1 MASIK
6 VKFRPSKVVGK
17 EGVIYYQI
25 IHNRVIRQITTEY
38 KLFDNEWFEL
48 FSRLYTP
55 SYSDRR
61 AIYLSTLYDRV
72 KTETRR
78 IEHIIDRYEGRAHDI
93 DDIVSAIERLPQGVS
108 LRNFMQE
115 LIHRLKELGRVRTA
129 ETYISTMNSV
139 MNFLQGEDITVDM
152 IDSDM
157 MERYE
162 AFLKRRES
170 SLNTISFYMRTLR
183 ATYNRAV
190 EKGLI
195 EQKHPFK
202 RVYTNLEKTAKRAIS
217 LSVISQIK
225 QLELTHKPHLEFAR
239 DIFIFSFYTRGM
251 SFIDIAYLRKR
262 DIKGDELTYRRRKT
276 GQKLNIR
283 WESCMRELV
292 DRHPNKNSEYLL
304 PIISNPDVCH
314 RKQYLKGIA
323 TINRHLG
330 KIAEMIGLSTTLT
343 MYVARHSWAS
353 AAKHKN
359 IPISVISE
367 GMGHDNETTTQIY
380 LASLDTSVI
389 DEANR
394 LIMDSI

>member
-6 VKFRPSKVVGK
+6 VKFRPSKVTGK
-17 EGVIYYQI
+17 EGTIYYQV
-25 IHNRVIRQITTEY
+25 IHNRKVRQVATDY
-38 KLFDNEWFEL
+38 KIFEDEWVDL
-48 FSRLYTP
+48 FSNLYIP
-55 SYSDRR
+55 SYNNRR
-61 AIYLSTLYDRV
+61 EIYLSTLYDRV
-72 KTETRR
+72 KAEVRR
-78 IEHIIDRYEGRAHDI
+78 IEYIIDRYEGRVFDV
-93 DDIVSAIERLPQGVS
+93 DDIVSAAERLPQGVS

-115 LIHRLKELGRVRTA
+115 LIHRLKELGRTRTA

-139 MNFLQGEDITVDM
+139 MNFLQGEDISIDM

-162 AFLKRRES
+162 AFLKNRES

-195 EQKHPFK
+195 EQKYPFK
-202 RVYTNLEKTAKRAIS
+202 RVYTNIEKTAKRAIS

-239 DIFIFSFYTRGM
+239 DLFIFSFYTRGM
-251 SFIDIAYLRKR
+251 SFVDIAYLRKR
-262 DIKGDELTYRRRKT
+262 DIKGDELSYRRRKT
-276 GQKLNIR
+276 GQRLNIK
-283 WESCMRELV
+283 WESCMRELAE
-292 DRHPNKNSEYLL
+292 RHQNKNTEYLL
-304 PIISNPDVCH
+304 PIISDPDVCH
-314 RKQYLKGIA
+314 RKQYLKGIS

-330 KIAEMIGLSTTLT
+330 KVAAMVGLSTTLT
-343 MYVARHSWAS
+343 MGVSRHSWAS

-389 DEANR
+389 DEANK

>member
-6 VKFRPSKVVGK
+6 IKFRSSKVNDK
-17 EGVIYYQI
+17 EGAIYYQV
-25 IHNRVIRQITTEY
+25 IHNRKVRQISTDY
-38 KLFDNEWFEL
+38 KLFENEWFDL
-48 FSRLYTP
+48 FSKLYTP
-55 SYSDRR
+55 SYGNRR
-61 AIYLSTLYDRV
+61 EIYLSTLYDRV
-72 KTETRR
+72 KAEVRR
-78 IEHIIDRYEGRAHDI
+78 IEHIIDRYEGRIFDV
-93 DDIVSAIERLPQGVS
+93 DDIVSAAERLPKGVS
-108 LRNFMQE
+108 LRNFMYE
-115 LIHRLKELGRVRTA
+115 LIHRLKELGRTRTA
-129 ETYISTMNSV
+129 ETYISTLNSV
-139 MNFLQGEDITVDM
+139 MNFLQGEDISIDM

-170 SLNTISFYMRTLR
+170 TLNTISFYMRTLR

-190 EKGLI
+190 EKGFV
-195 EQKHPFK
+195 EQKYPFK

-239 DIFIFSFYTRGM
+239 DLFIFSFYTRGM

-262 DIKGDELTYRRRKT
+262 DIKGDELSYRRRKT
-276 GQKLNIR
+276 GQRLNIK

-292 DRHPNKNSEYLL
+292 DRHPNKNTEYLL

-330 KIAEMIGLSTTLT
+330 KIAAMVGLPTTLT

>member
-6 VKFRPSKVVGK
+6 IKFRASKVVGK
-17 EGVIYYQI
+17 EGVIYYQL
-25 IHNRVIRQITTEY
+25 IHNRMIRQITTEY
-38 KLFDNEWFEL
+38 KLFENEWFEL
-48 FSRLYTP
+48 FSRPYVS

-78 IEHIIDRYEGRAHDI
+78 IEHIINRYEGRAHDI

-129 ETYISTMNSV
+129 ETYVSTMNSV
-139 MNFLQGEDITVDM
+139 MNFLQGEDISIDM

-162 AFLKRRES
+162 AYLKRRES

-195 EQKHPFK
+195 EQKYPFK
-202 RVYTNLEKTAKRAIS
+202 RVYTNLEKTTKRAIS

-276 GQKLNIR
+276 GQKLHIK

-292 DRHPNKNSEYLL
+292 EKHPNKNSEYLL

-343 MYVARHSWAS
+343 MYVSRHSWAS

-389 DEANR
+389 DEANK